1 VVKPRPLLSSPVDA
15 APSTSSRR
23 ASWFTGHALG
33 ELLNVHGGAYR
44 RFLPPLERPANARA
58 IGCVWL
64 GVTGRFLAA
73 LLLEAFLF
81 TTDAWAP
88 CNRIT
93 ITVDG
98 TVEPP
103 VAGALVR
110 LEAQPSAGNG
120 RDSDAV
126 WPDADGSFSASLW
139 YSTSVKGEVGA
150 LFGDDCSRKPREVV
164 VSLVAG
170 DRTLATARLDAAR
183 FLVDALGNYRA
194 KSRVTL
200 RGDGR

>member
-1 VVKPRPLLSSPVDA
+1 MVKEAPRVP
-15 APSTSSRR
+15 
-23 ASWFTGHALG
+23 
-33 ELLNVHGGAYR
+33 
-44 RFLPPLERPANARA
+44 
-58 IGCVWL
+58 
-64 GVTGRFLAA
+64 GRFVA
-73 LLLEAFLF
+73 LVLGACLL
-81 TTDAWAP
+81 TTDAGWAS

-98 TVEPP
+98 SVEPP

-120 RDSDAV
+120 KDSQAV
-126 WPDADGSFSASLW
+126 WPDANGDFSAVLW
-139 YSTSVKGEVGA
+139 YSTSAKGEVGA
-150 LFGDDCSRKPREVV
+150 LFGNDCSRKPREVV

-170 DRTLATARLDAAR
+170 DRTLATARLDAAG

-200 RGDGR
+200 RGVGR

>member
-1 VVKPRPLLSSPVDA
+1 
-15 APSTSSRR
+15 
-23 ASWFTGHALG
+23 
-33 ELLNVHGGAYR
+33 
-44 RFLPPLERPANARA
+44 
-58 IGCVWL
+58 
-64 GVTGRFLAA
+64 LAA
-73 LLLEAFLF
+73 LGLGVCLF
-81 TTDAWAP
+81 TTDAAWAA

-98 TVEPP
+98 NVEPP

-110 LEAQPSAGNG
+110 LEAQPSMGNG
-120 RDSDAV
+120 RDSQDV
-126 WPDADGSFSASLW
+126 WPDADGSFAAMLW
-139 YSTSVKGEVGA
+139 YSTSAKGEVGA
-150 LFGDDCSRKPREVV
+150 LFGNDCSRKPREVV

-200 RGDGR
+200 RGR

>member
-1 VVKPRPLLSSPVDA
+1 VL
-15 APSTSSRR
+15 
-23 ASWFTGHALG
+23 
-33 ELLNVHGGAYR
+33 
-44 RFLPPLERPANARA
+44 
-58 IGCVWL
+58 
-64 GVTGRFLAA
+64 GRFLVA
-73 LLLEAFLF
+73 LLLGAFLF
-81 TTDAWAP
+81 ATDAAWAP

-103 VAGALVR
+103 ISGALVR
-110 LEAQPSAGNG
+110 LEAQPSAGSG

-139 YSTSVKGEVGA
+139 YSTSAKGAVGA
-150 LFGDDCSRKPREVV
+150 LFGDDCSRKPREIV

-170 DRTLATARLDAAR
+170 DRTLAAARLDAAE
-183 FLVDALGNYRA
+183 FLVDALGNYHA

-200 RGDGR
+200 RGDDR